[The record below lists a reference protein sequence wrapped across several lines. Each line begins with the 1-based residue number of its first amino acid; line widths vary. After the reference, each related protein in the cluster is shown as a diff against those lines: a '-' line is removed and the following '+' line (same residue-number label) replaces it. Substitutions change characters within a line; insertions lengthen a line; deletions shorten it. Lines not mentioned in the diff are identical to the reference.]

1 MPKVLVGN
9 FKGPKGDK
17 GDKGDKGEQ
26 GIQGVKGNTGA
37 QGPTGAQGVQGTSYK
52 NQGAWASGKAYKCD
66 STQIDTVAYS
76 GAMYGCLKSH
86 TSSTTIM
93 PTNATYW
100 VKMAAQGATGP
111 KGDKGDKGD
120 TGAVGPTGPQG
131 PQGEQGPQGKTGPTS
146 VNDATGKPLL
156 SVPMTAP
163 ENEIIDGD
171 FQCNQL
177 GKSVYG
183 DNGYC
188 LDMWYFY
195 SYGNGT
201 KKSVTKLTDGIR
213 INNTDYGW
221 VSINQAI
228 PDHYRG
234 KKVTIGVM
242 VENIAS
248 NAAASQ
254 SYPADVRICEANTIG
269 GMYSEQSYGVTRIE
283 SAGLH
288 TVTID
293 IPSEKT
299 YDILKFMLT
308 VYGRVDVKYCF
319 MYTGSIAYA
328 HAKED
333 YTLAMLRS
341 MPWFEYLAGINNC
354 ILNKSTDTAIR
365 PLFPMKVRKKAKPTV
380 TIDGFYSI
388 ASASNKL
395 NVSLS
400 ATNANEDGILYFVA
414 SEAINNTMCY
424 VKDVSIDCRPV

>member
-1 MPKVLVGN
+1 MAKALVGN
-9 FKGPKGDK
+9 FKGPKGD
-17 GDKGDKGEQ
+17 
-26 GIQGVKGNTGA
+26 TGA
-37 QGPTGAQGVQGTSYK
+37 AGPA
-52 NQGAWASGKAYKCD
+52 
-66 STQIDTVAYS
+66 
-76 GAMYGCLKSH
+76 
-86 TSSTTIM
+86 
-93 PTNATYW
+93 
-100 VKMAAQGATGP
+100 
-111 KGDKGDKGD
+111 
-120 TGAVGPTGPQG
+120 GPQG
-131 PQGEQGPQGKTGPTS
+131 PQGPQGKTGPTS

-195 SYGNGT
+195 SYGDGT

-234 KKVTIGVM
+234 KKVTIGVT

-254 SYPADVRICEANTIG
+254 SYPANVRICEANTIG
-269 GMYSEQSYGVTRIE
+269 GMYNEQSYGVTRIE

-341 MPWFEYLAGINNC
+341 MAYFEYFGDNQTCVLYDN
-354 ILNKSTDTAIR
+354 TATCAR
-365 PLFPMKVRKKAKPTV
+365 PLVNMRVRKMSKPTV
-380 TIDGFYSI
+380 TIEGFYDISDTQI
-388 ASASNKL
+388 KFP
-395 NVSLS
+395 VTLS
-400 ATNANEDGILYFVA
+400 SVTVDVNRILYFIA
-414 SEAINNTMCY
+414 NKAIGKTMCF
-424 VKDVSIDCRPV
+424 VKDIRIDCRPV